1 MRIVLFSD
9 LYSAKSMREAF
20 SCYCCHLS
28 GEPRFSCTE
37 RREGD
42 FKICGMACGVYS
54 ARLIV
59 CINDET
65 AQDAYLFIDLIDN
78 YENNYFLPELIGLIF
93 NIFQQHKIM

>member
-1 MRIVLFSD
+1 
-9 LYSAKSMREAF
+9 
-20 SCYCCHLS
+20 
-28 GEPRFSCTE
+28 
-37 RREGD
+37 
-42 FKICGMACGVYS
+42 MACGVYS